1 MFPIDRRLIPPT
13 IEHAHSS
20 LQHHVDPEALRRR
33 TLFANALAGD
43 EQAKTTLRTTY
54 HLTCWISNGREI
66 LNESHTSDRRTRT
79 LKIVSKTRRHHAR

>member
-1 MFPIDRRLIPPT
+1 MFPIDHRLVPPA
-13 IEHAHSS
+13 IEHAPSKLAPHT
-20 LQHHVDPEALRRR
+20 DPEALHRH

-54 HLTCWISNGREI
+54 HLTCWISNGRQI

-79 LKIVSKTRRHHAR
+79 LKIV